1 MIVERELGTVDG
13 QFRQEVDSYQ
23 NAASSLHLEGE
34 CEDHVKPIVVDDTQ
48 GCDDLTQSVGLLGPG
63 QLKARLAIADAAAVA
78 IGFAFAF
85 EVQRAVHPVP
95 GYIVMEHAVLVVA
108 SVPGFAAGAL
118 MNHLYQARANERRSQ
133 EASNVI
139 RTVALGMLWLVA
151 ISVAVKYEDLSRLW
165 VLLAGIG
172 VLVALMA
179 ERHWTRKVFADLRR
193 TQRTVRKIA
202 IVGTDPHAIGLL
214 HTYQRNPH
222 LGYQVVGFFGDD
234 DLGEREGVRVLGSF
248 DDLPHALAKL
258 EVVGVVVSPNAISQ
272 EKVNTITRRLTDSG
286 YHVALSST
294 LRDID
299 ISRLRPQ
306 GLDGRTLLYVEPVI
320 RTGWRV
326 AAKRAFDV
334 VLASIGLVL
343 SAPIVVLAAVA
354 IRFESGGPVFFHQRR
369 VGRDGVP
376 FMMTKLRTM
385 VVDAEDRRADLQ
397 SQNEADGPLFKIK
410 DDPRITRVGRILRKL
425 SIDELPQ
432 LMCVLR
438 GTMSIV
444 GPRPALESEVAKW
457 DAALSERLRVL
468 PGLTGLWQVSGRSSS
483 SFEDYRRLDLY
494 YVDNWS
500 LGHDVTICLRTMG
513 VVLSGRG
520 AS

>member
-1 MIVERELGTVDG
+1 MIVKRELGKVDG
-13 QFRQEVDSYQ
+13 QRERVVELRRHAGEQLQ
-23 NAASSLHLEGE
+23 LECDGE
-34 CEDHVKPIVVDDTQ
+34 IAVKPPVDDDASICETSLP
-48 GCDDLTQSVGLLGPG
+48 DSVMLGPR
-63 QLKARLAIADAAAVA
+63 QLKARLALADAAAVA
-78 IGFAFAF
+78 VGFVFAF
-85 EVQRAVHPVP
+85 ELQRVVHPVP
-95 GYIVMEHAVLVVA
+95 GYIVLEHAALVLA
-108 SVPGFAAGAL
+108 SLPAFAAGAL
-118 MNHLYQARANERRSQ
+118 MNHLYRARANERRSQ
-133 EASNVI
+133 EASNVV
-139 RTVALGMLWLVA
+139 RTVAFGMLFLVA

-165 VLLAGIG
+165 VLLAGTG
-172 VLVALMA
+172 VLAALMV
-179 ERHWTRKVFADLRR
+179 ERHWTRKVFAELRR
-193 TQRTVRKIA
+193 TQRTIRKIV
-202 IVGTDPHAIGLL
+202 IVGTDAHAIGLL
-214 HTYQRNPH
+214 HTYQRNPQ

-234 DLGEREGVRVLGSF
+234 DLGEREGVRVLGSI
-248 DDLPHALAKL
+248 DDLPRVLAKL
-258 EVVGVVVSPNAISQ
+258 DVVGVVVSPTAISQ

-299 ISRLRPQ
+299 IARLRPQ

-326 AAKRAFDV
+326 VAKRAFDILLASV
-334 VLASIGLVL
+334 VLVL
-343 SAPIVVLAAVA
+343 TAPIVALAAVA
-354 IRFESGGPVFFHQRR
+354 IKLESPGPVLFHQRR

-385 VVDAEDRRADLQ
+385 VVDAEDRRAELQ
-397 SQNEADGPLFKIK
+397 AQNEADGPLFKMK
-410 DDPRITRVGRILRKL
+410 NDPRVTRVGRILRKL

-432 LMCVLR
+432 LVCVLR

-444 GPRPALESEVAKW
+444 GPRPALESEVEKW
-457 DAALSERLRVL
+457 DSVLSERLRVL

-500 LGHDVTICLRTMG
+500 LGHDVTICIRTMG
-513 VVLSGRG
+513 VVFSGRG